1 LGKVK
6 TNSALG
12 FWSAWVSAGLNKNAW
27 ENTVRVE
34 KKQSGHF
41 NIANKLYLHQDKL
54 HFWTHLKFDV
64 NSHDLYR
71 YNALL

>member
-12 FWSAWVSAGLNKNAW
+12 FWSAWVSASLNKSAW

-34 KKQSGHF
+34 KKKKWPFQYC
-41 NIANKLYLHQDKL
+41 K
-54 HFWTHLKFDV
+54 
-64 NSHDLYR
+64 
-71 YNALL
+71 